1 MARSWFIPASLAVF
15 AFVLWLTTFIY
26 QSSYINRT
34 IITIIAILMIYIVF
48 RVLLEDRIIKNF
60 TSTDKRYYFSKMLYS
75 IYLLINF
82 IIIWIIWVEDI
93 RTLLLGFGLVAAAFT
108 ISIQDVAKNF
118 VGGLSIFFNNIYRVG
133 DRIEISSKKG
143 DVIDI
148 NLLYTSVME
157 MREWLSSDQ
166 HTGRISFLPN
176 SLVLSNAVNN
186 YTKDFNFVWDE
197 IALPITYQSKW
208 RKAQTLILQV
218 VAQETYMMKD
228 IAEEEVSHMEKKY
241 YITKGSTD
249 PEVFVRL
256 TDNWIELTAR
266 YVTPARQRR
275 MTRNRISR
283 RILEEIEKSEEI
295 KIASQTIDIV
305 GFPPIRLEED
315 NDKINT

>member
-1 MARSWFIPASLAVF
+1 MARSWFIPLFLAVSI
-15 AFVLWLTTFIY
+15 VSLWLFTFLF
-26 QSSYINRT
+26 QSTYLTRG
-34 IITIIAILMIYIVF
+34 IITLILVLIIYIIF
-48 RVLLEDRIIKNF
+48 RLLLEDKFIRKV
-60 TSTDKRYYFSKMLYS
+60 SSSDKRYYLSKTSYFL
-75 IYLLINF
+75 YLLFNF
-82 IIIWIIWVEDI
+82 VAVWIIWVEDI

-118 VGGLSIFFNNIYRVG
+118 VGGLAIFFNNIYRVG
-133 DRIEISSKKG
+133 DRIEIGSKKG

-197 IALPITYQSKW
+197 IALPITYQSNW

-218 VAQETYMMKD
+218 VAQETHMMKD
-228 IAEEEVSHMEKKY
+228 IAEEEVSQMEKKY
-241 YITKGSTD
+241 YINKASTD
-249 PEVFVRL
+249 PEIFIRL

-305 GFPPIRLEED
+305 GLPPIRLEKD
-315 NDKINT
+315 NDKN